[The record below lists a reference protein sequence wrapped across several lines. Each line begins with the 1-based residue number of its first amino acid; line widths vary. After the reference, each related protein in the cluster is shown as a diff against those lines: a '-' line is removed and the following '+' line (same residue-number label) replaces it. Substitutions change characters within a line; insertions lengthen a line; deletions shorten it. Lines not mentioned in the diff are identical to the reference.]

1 LDFYSAS
8 SLNIAPCIG
17 NCVSGVMV
25 NVFASSVI
33 DHVFEPRL
41 GLTKDYKIDISC
53 FSAKHTALRSK
64 NKDWMLRIRITCL
77 SEATCLYA
85 DCSFSELA
93 L

>member
-1 LDFYSAS
+1 VLAHY
-8 SLNIAPCIG
+8 IAPCIG

-33 DHVFEPRL
+33 DHVFKPRL

-64 NKDWMLRIRITCL
+64 NKDYYIIILRFYVAKYLLTSLKHYNTQEI
-77 SEATCLYA
+77 SN
-85 DCSFSELA
+85 
-93 L
+93 